1 MALPIHNFPN
11 NNLAHQL
18 SQDNNHLNLDNQALW
33 DHSQRSHHLHLKLPL
48 PQQTSST
55 LGTHSSGL
63 HAYCD
68 SDWAQCL
75 DTRKSTSGYVIM
87 LNGAAAGSQHVDGHC
102 GANDS

>member
-18 SQDNNHLNLDNQALW
+18 SQDNNNLNLDNQALW
-33 DHSQRSHHLHLKLPL
+33 DHSQRAHHLKLPL

-63 HAYCD
+63 LSY
-68 SDWAQCL
+68 
-75 DTRKSTSGYVIM
+75 K
-87 LNGAAAGSQHVDGHC
+87 HC
-102 GANDS
+102 SPTPTL